1 MTERGEEFIIERQA
15 REPQWLDRLED
26 GLALARKLRRPVAV
40 KPTGQG
46 YGRCDDW

>member
-1 MTERGEEFIIERQA
+1 MRAAADSALIVTQS
-15 REPQWLDRLED
+15 REPHWLDRLDE
-26 GLALARKLRRPVAV
+26 GLALARTLGRPVAV